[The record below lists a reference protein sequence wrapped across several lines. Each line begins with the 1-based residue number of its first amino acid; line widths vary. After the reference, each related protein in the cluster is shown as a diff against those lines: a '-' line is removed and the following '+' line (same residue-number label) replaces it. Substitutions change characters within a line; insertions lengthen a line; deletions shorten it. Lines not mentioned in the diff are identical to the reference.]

1 MARCPIVRP
10 DVVRLPLSD
19 GDFLDVKKRL
29 NTGEYRGMLMSQFR
43 EPNAGDKAVVN
54 LEAMGFSKVLA
65 YVHAWSFVDFDGNPL
80 EFNADTLRAI
90 DPDVFAEVLAAVEK
104 HEEASEKERAEK
116 KTGKAGE
123 NGSSAISTSPSV
135 LVGATSGSTN

>member
-10 DVVRLPLSD
+10 DVIRLPLSE
-19 GDFLDVKKRL
+19 GDFIDVKKRL
-29 NTGEYRGMLMSQFR
+29 NTGEYRGMLISQYR
-43 EPNAGDKAVVN
+43 EPNAGEPAIVN
-54 LEAMGFSKVLA
+54 LEAMGFNKVVA
-65 YVHAWSFVDFDGNPL
+65 YVVGWSFVDLDGNPL
-80 EFNADTLRAI
+80 DFNADTLRHV

-104 HEEASEKERAEK
+104 HEAASEKERAEK

-123 NGSSAISTSPSV
+123 NGSSAILTSPSA